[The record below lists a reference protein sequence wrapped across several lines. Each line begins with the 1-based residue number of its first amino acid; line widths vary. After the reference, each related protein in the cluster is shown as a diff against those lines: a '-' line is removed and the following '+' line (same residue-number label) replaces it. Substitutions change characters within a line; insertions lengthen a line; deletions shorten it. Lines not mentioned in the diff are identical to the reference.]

1 MMPRPLRP
9 DALTALAV
17 GGALQAEIWLFEGGP
32 RGVEPVTVAG
42 ALLFAASVAWRRAA
56 PRFMAGLAA
65 VTFAVSALLGGE
77 LTTTLS
83 MVFAAML
90 VSFSI
95 GLHLPDPRSVIA
107 AAGFLAATWIDIV
120 AAPDAEYEPA
130 SDIAFTGVIV
140 VAGPWFAGRALRGW
154 RERAGELEALTESL
168 REEREHRARAAVLD
182 ERARIAREMHD
193 VVAHSVSLMVV
204 QAGGARRMLDEDPE
218 ESRAALESIETA
230 GRLALQELR
239 RSLGML
245 RSESA
250 EPAALAPQPGTAQ
263 IAELVERT
271 RASGLPVE
279 LRVEGVARPVPP
291 GIDLAAY
298 RIVQEAL
305 TNAVKHAGPAR
316 ASVGLRW
323 SAEALELSV
332 TDDGRPENG
341 AAEAGG
347 GHGLIGMRE
356 RVAAYGG
363 TFSAGAGVGGGYE
376 MRARIPLG
384 EPQP

>member
-1 MMPRPLRP
+1 MSHPLRQ
-9 DALTALAV
+9 DALAALAV
-17 GGALQAEIWLFEGGP
+17 AGAMQAEIWLFEGGP
-32 RGVEPVTVAG
+32 RGVEAVTVAG
-42 ALLFAASVAWRRAA
+42 ALLFAAAIAWRRAA
-56 PRFMAGLAA
+56 PSAMAALAA
-65 VTFAVSALLGGE
+65 LSFAGAALLGGE

-95 GLHLPDPRSVIA
+95 GLHLPDRRSLAA
-107 AAGFLAATWIDIV
+107 AAGFLAATWVDIV
-120 AAPDAEYEPA
+120 AAPDAEYEPV
-130 SDIAFTGVIV
+130 SDIAFTTVII

-154 RERAGELEALTESL
+154 RERAEELERLTD
-168 REEREHRARAAVLD
+168 HVARIAVLD

-218 ESRAALESIETA
+218 ESRAALESIEEA
-230 GRLALQELR
+230 GRQALGELR

-245 RSESA
+245 RNGSA
-250 EPAALAPQPGTAQ
+250 EPAALSPQPGTAQ
-263 IAELVERT
+263 LGELVART
-271 RASGLPVE
+271 RAGGLPVE
-279 LRVEGVARPVPP
+279 LDVEGEPRPVPA
-291 GIDLAAY
+291 GVDLAAY

-316 ASVGLRW
+316 ARVRLRW
-323 SAEALELSV
+323 EPGALELSV
-332 TDDGRPENG
+332 TDDGRGPDG
-341 AAEAGG
+341 AEG

-363 TFSAGAGVGGGYE
+363 TLSAGPAPGGGYE
-376 MRARIPLG
+376 LRARIPLEG
-384 EPQP
+384 PRP